1 MTKALQK
8 IIVREFPNMDAKEKE
23 ELLRQTEDC
32 IYRFGVFQTAT
43 IGKVAER
50 YWKEEIEK

>member
-8 IIVREFPNMDAKEKE
+8 IIVREFPNMDAEEKE